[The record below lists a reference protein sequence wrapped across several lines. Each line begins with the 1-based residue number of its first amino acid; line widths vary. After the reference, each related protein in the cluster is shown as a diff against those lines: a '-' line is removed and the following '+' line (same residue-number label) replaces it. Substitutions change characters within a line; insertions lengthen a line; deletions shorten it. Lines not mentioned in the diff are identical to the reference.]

1 MAIHPIVP
9 PDVHVAGIY
18 TPAMRASGDLIFCSG
33 IVPVDEHGNT
43 VGIGDA
49 AAQTRQVLQNLE
61 RVLAASGASLSDVAR
76 LNVFSTDM
84 ANRSLINTVRREFF
98 TEPYPASTHVEVK
111 GLVDSEWLLEIEAVA
126 CAPRP

>member
-18 TPAMRASGDLIFCSG
+18 TPAVRASGDLIFCSG
-33 IVPVDEHGNT
+33 IVPVDENGNT

-49 AAQTRQVLQNLE
+49 AAQTRQILQNLT
-61 RVLAASGASLSDVAR
+61 RVLAASGVSLSDVAR

-84 ANRSLINTVRREFF
+84 ANRSQINTVRREFF